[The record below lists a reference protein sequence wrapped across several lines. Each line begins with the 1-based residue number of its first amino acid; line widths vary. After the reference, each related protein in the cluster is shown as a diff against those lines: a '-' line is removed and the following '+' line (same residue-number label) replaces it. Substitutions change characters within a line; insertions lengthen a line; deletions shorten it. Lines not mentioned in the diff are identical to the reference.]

1 MGNIIEKSIIL
12 HYIYGFITKL
22 ADSFS
27 KSAILG
33 FVKDIGEKIKIY
45 FNYSKIWSF
54 LKGPDYFEKLWL
66 NSIVCSGLT
75 KFLNAPSQWLRKVFV
90 ANENI
95 FNYSY
100 TYKFI
105 RWFLDRFISVIGF
118 MLIITL
124 IIPESRWHNIY
135 GVYIILFLS
144 IMFFIKTIIKP
155 SESIDVK
162 SIDFTAVIFFTAI
175 IMSTITSLFP
185 KDSISYFVY
194 YAISF
199 IAMII
204 IISSIKT
211 TKDLNRIIELIVLG
225 VFITALYGI
234 WQWKVIGIDV
244 NPSMVDIRLS
254 QGMAGRVFSTM
265 GNPNVYGELLV
276 LTMPFFGA
284 VIFNAK
290 TLKKKAFFTVL
301 FIPVLVVLLKTG
313 SRSAWVAFAF
323 AVFVFVFFKN
333 KKLLPFVILAGI
345 LAIPMLPSSIYNRIL
360 TIFNPNDTSLKYRK
374 QILEPAMPMLRDY
387 WISGVG
393 LGNKVFNLIYKRYK
407 SFTLKTVAHTH
418 NLYLQI
424 WLEAGFAAIVSFIWL
439 MFRIVRKSMIA
450 IFSKKNENISNILM
464 AAVAGL
470 SGLLVMG
477 FADHIWFFNR
487 MLLMSWIVVALVFS
501 SFKLLNEEDYI

>member
-1 MGNIIEKSIIL
+1 MGNFIEKSTIL
-12 HYIYGFITKL
+12 YYIYNFLIIA
-22 ADSFS
+22 ADNFRN
-27 KSAILG
+27 SAILS
-33 FVKDIGEKIKIY
+33 FVKRIGEKIKLY
-45 FNYSKIWSF
+45 FNHSKIWGF

-66 NSIVCSGLT
+66 SSIACSVLT
-75 KFLNAPSQWLRKVFV
+75 KFLNAPSQWLRKVFIKY
-90 ANENI
+90 ENI

-100 TYKFI
+100 VYKFAK
-105 RWFLDRFISVIGF
+105 WFFERLITVIGL
-118 MLIITL
+118 MIIITL
-124 IIPESRWHNIY
+124 IIPENRWHNIY
-135 GVYIILFLS
+135 GVFITLFLS

-162 SIDFTAVIFFTAI
+162 SIDFTAVIFFAAI

-185 KDSISYFVY
+185 KDSISYLVY
-194 YAISF
+194 YGISF

-211 TKDLNRIIELIVLG
+211 IEDLNSIIELIVLG

-244 NPSMVDIRLS
+244 NPSMTDIRLS

-290 TLKKKAFFTVL
+290 TLKKKAFFTAL
-301 FIPVLVVLLKTG
+301 FIPMLVVLLKTG

-345 LAIPMLPSSIYNRIL
+345 FAIPMLPTSIYKRIL

-387 WISGVG
+387 WFSGVG
-393 LGNKVFNLIYKRYK
+393 LGNKVFNVIYKRYK

-424 WLEAGFAAIVSFIWL
+424 WLEAGFTAIISLIWL

-450 IFSKKNENISNILM
+450 IFDKRDVNINNILM

-470 SGLLVMG
+470 SGILVMG
-477 FADHIWFFNR
+477 FADHVWFFNR
-487 MLLMSWIVVALVFS
+487 ILLMSWIVVALVFS
-501 SFKLLNEEDYI
+501 AFKLLYKYS